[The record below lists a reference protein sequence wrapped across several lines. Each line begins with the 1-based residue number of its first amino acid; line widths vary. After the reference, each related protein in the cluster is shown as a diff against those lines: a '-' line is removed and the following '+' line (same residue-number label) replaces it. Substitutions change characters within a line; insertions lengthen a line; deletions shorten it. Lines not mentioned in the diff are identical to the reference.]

1 MTIIRG
7 EVWLAD
13 FNPTRGSEQGGT
25 RPVIIFQNDI
35 VSQFSTTVI
44 TIPLTSNLRRASLP
58 ICLLIPSGEGGLDR
72 DSVALCYQ
80 LRVIDRTRLQRK
92 LGELAPET
100 LANLEGSLSIVKS
113 ESDSIDESIIASAIR
128 QAIAPPSFKD

>member
-1 MTIIRG
+1 MTVKRG

-13 FNPTRGSEQGGT
+13 LNPTRGSEQGGT
-25 RPVIIFQNDI
+25 RPVIVFQNDI
-35 VSQFSTTVI
+35 VSQCSTTVI

-92 LGELAPET
+92 LGDLAPET
-100 LANLEGSLSIVKS
+100 LTNLEGIVLLTLGY
-113 ESDSIDESIIASAIR
+113 
-128 QAIAPPSFKD
+128 Q

>member
-1 MTIIRG
+1 MTVKRG

-13 FNPTRGSEQGGT
+13 LNPTRGSEQGGT

-44 TIPLTSNLRRASLP
+44 TIPLTSNLRRAYKP
-58 ICLLIPSGEGGLDR
+58 ICLLIPNGEGGLDR

-80 LRVIDRTRLQRK
+80 LRVIDRTRLQRRSH
-92 LGELAPET
+92 LPFFSNNAT
-100 LANLEGSLSIVKS
+100 IVNVIKNDFLTVNYNYYALMITII
-113 ESDSIDESIIASAIR
+113 SDLLFVS
-128 QAIAPPSFKD
+128 